1 MMKKNVLPPP
11 IRQLRTRA
19 FPEYQQIQCAN
30 GAKIVLIHEP
40 DWKVFRLEAC
50 FLAGRPFE
58 HKKGAAKATAELLR
72 EGSPRYNGLAL
83 AEKFE
88 AHGASISSKSGID
101 TAHVMMHA
109 PTDQFFELWPVMQDI
124 LIQPSFP
131 PKEWKKYQRRQKEK
145 ILSDLT
151 INEVVSY
158 RQLTENLFG
167 TDHPYGYNSTPQT
180 YLDLSPEDLH
190 QHHLNCYG
198 PSRAMFILA
207 GGWTE
212 AMVQQ
217 LQEDIEQWP
226 ERSFPDITPHIAQTV
241 DEKHRTIRLNQP
253 YQASIRLGKLLF
265 PYEHPDYA
273 YMQITNTLLG
283 GYFGSRLMKKI
294 REEEGLS
301 YHVFSSVESMRYDG
315 YWMIGTETSL
325 SNVDKAIRLIE
336 QEMRKMVEQPIGEDE
351 AHMIRNY
358 MIGNSLQ
365 FFEGAF
371 NQSDFLR
378 HHLFELEG
386 TDVYAPLMAAI
397 EEMDPKKIQSM
408 AAKYFEP
415 ETLLKVVVE

>member
-1 MMKKNVLPPP
+1 MAKSNPTFPP

-19 FPEYQQIQCAN
+19 FPEYQQIHCRN

-50 FLAGRPFE
+50 FLAGRPYE
-58 HKKGAAKATAELLR
+58 HKKGVAKATAELLR
-72 EGSPRYNGLAL
+72 EGSAGHNGLAL
-83 AEKFE
+83 AEIFE
-88 AHGASISSKSGID
+88 ANGASISSKCGID

-109 PTDQFFELWPVMQDI
+109 PTKKFFNLWPVMQEV
-124 LIQPSFP
+124 LRQPSFDA
-131 PKEWKKYQRRQKEK
+131 KEWKKYQRKQKEK

-167 TDHPYGYNSTPQT
+167 TEHPYGYNSTPQT
-180 YLDLSPEDLH
+180 YLNLSTEDLH
-190 QHHLNCYG
+190 KHHQHCYG
-198 PSRAMFILA
+198 PSKAMFILA

-212 AMVQQ
+212 SIVQR
-217 LQEDIEQWP
+217 LQQDIEAWP
-226 ERSFPDITPHIAQTV
+226 ANADQPTPEFTAQMGTNPFA
-241 DEKHRTIRLNQP
+241 RIQLGQP
-253 YQASIRLGKLLF
+253 YQASIRLGRILF
-265 PYEHPDYA
+265 PYQHRDYA
-273 YMQITNTLLG
+273 YMQIANTLLG

-301 YHVFSSVESMRYDG
+301 YHVFSSVETMRFDG
-315 YWMIGTETSL
+315 YWMIGTETGL
-325 SNVDKAIRLIE
+325 ANVEKTIALIE
-336 QEMRKMVEQPIGEDE
+336 TEMLKMAEQPISDDE

-386 TDVYAPLMAAI
+386 TDVYAPLMEAI
-397 EEMDPKKIQSM
+397 EEMNPDTIQSM
-408 AAKYFEP
+408 AARYFQP
-415 ETLLKVVVE
+415 EKLLKVVVE